1 MKMLVVLT
9 YETSGSKGNNSW
21 SPDTGVITG
30 VWGKN
35 LAFFRPGTDRT
46 ESSESSGI

>member
-21 SPDTGVITG
+21 SPDLASQGFEE
-30 VWGKN
+30 KN
-35 LAFFRPGTDRT
+35 LAFFRPGTDRI